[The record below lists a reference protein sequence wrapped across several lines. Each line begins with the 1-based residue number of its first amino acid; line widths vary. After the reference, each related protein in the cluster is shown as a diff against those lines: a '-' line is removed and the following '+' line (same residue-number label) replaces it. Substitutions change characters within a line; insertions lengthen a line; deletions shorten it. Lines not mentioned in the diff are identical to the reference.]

1 MDNFDEKLNKL
12 LGDPEALARVAEL
25 ARSFG
30 GGQKAAETPPEA
42 PSAHQPETH
51 GGRYEP
57 EVEAETGVGF
67 GGGSERFDPRILGAL
82 GSLDPKMLTGVAGLL
97 GDLTSK
103 DDRRAQ
109 LLTAL
114 RPYVRQG
121 RQEKMDRAVSLLQLS
136 KVAKRALGMFG
147 GS

>member
-1 MDNFDEKLNKL
+1 MDNFDEKLNKI

-25 ARSFG
+25 ARGFG
-30 GGQKAAETPPEA
+30 GGQRETPPEA
-42 PSAHQPETH
+42 PSAPSGFRTEAPPDSH
-51 GGRYEP
+51 GNI
-57 EVEAETGVGF
+57 
-67 GGGSERFDPRILGAL
+67 DPGILGAL
-82 GSLDPKMLTGVAGLL
+82 GNLDPKTLTGIAGLL

-103 DDRRAQ
+103 DDRRTQ

-121 RQEKMDRAVSLLQLS
+121 RQEKMDRAVQLVQLS

-147 GS
+147 RASNV